1 MLAELTKEGD
11 FGRTLAVS
19 GFADS
24 PICIVLCYF
33 TYEKRMSEKLG
44 VYERER
50 EERRREGGRAIFIL
64 ESSTEGGVVT
74 TG

>member
-1 MLAELTKEGD
+1 MVEHWQFLVLLT
-11 FGRTLAVS
+11 LL
-19 GFADS
+19 
-24 PICIVLCYF
+24 CIVLCYF

-50 EERRREGGRAIFIL
+50 EERRREGERAIFIL